1 MRGRKPLS
9 NAVRLLRASR
19 RPQNPDEPKLP
30 SASVVP
36 PASLAGDALAV
47 WNEAI
52 PALALAGVV
61 SVADIGRAARACTW
75 EALGRQLL
83 AEAQQL
89 RGKDQADRIR
99 LAAQCHASSDRVWTA
114 LGVVIL
120 GNELGRV
127 RCRLSAMLWRC
138 SRRGM
143 PRTPTR
149 DQRRHSVSRYAQ
161 DVLQGR
167 ILAGRYMHKA
177 AQRHLDDLQ
186 RADLVFDTTAATRAI
201 AFFETFLRHPDGSPF
216 VLLPWEVF
224 AVGQVF
230 GWKQASRRRYKYL
243 YLSTAKGA
251 GKSPL
256 VSGIALAAWFLDDEP
271 AAELYTAAT
280 TKEQSMVQYRD
291 CARMARSA
299 ALAKELEIGDYNIA
313 RPSTGSFLRPI
324 SSEGK
329 ALDGKRVSVA
339 LIDELQ
345 EHGSPDVLDKMVA
358 GVKNRPQPIICI
370 TANAGYGAETVA
382 DHLHTFAR
390 RILDE
395 GAQHDA
401 WLPLIFSLD
410 PCDRCR
416 AAGHWQPN
424 EECPDCDD
432 WRNEAAWGKPNPS
445 LDTVL
450 PREYLR
456 QAVAEAQDRPS
467 KQSIVMRLNF
477 SLWTSASVRWLP
489 SDQWTACGTEPID
502 PASLTGPC
510 ILGVDLGESADMTSI
525 VALFGD
531 EDAGYVVQV
540 FYFAAEDGLDARA
553 AHDRAPYRQWA
564 RDGLLTLVPGDAV
577 TFEHVRTFVKDYGGS
592 HDIRE
597 VCVDRWRA
605 KQLERWLVEDGFNVV
620 EVAPTLANIAP
631 AAATLERLLKTRKI
645 KHANHP
651 ILSWNAANTVADID
665 SNGNV
670 KPSKARSGGRID
682 GVAAL
687 CVALVRAL
695 AAPQYSSVYDHRGAL
710 IL

>member
-1 MRGRKPLS
+1 M
-9 NAVRLLRASR
+9 
-19 RPQNPDEPKLP
+19 PK
-30 SASVVP
+30 
-36 PASLAGDALAV
+36 
-47 WNEAI
+47 
-52 PALALAGVV
+52 
-61 SVADIGRAARACTW
+61 
-75 EALGRQLL
+75 
-83 AEAQQL
+83 
-89 RGKDQADRIR
+89 
-99 LAAQCHASSDRVWTA
+99 
-114 LGVVIL
+114 
-120 GNELGRV
+120 
-127 RCRLSAMLWRC
+127 
-138 SRRGM
+138 
-143 PRTPTR
+143 TPTR
-149 DQRRHSVSRYAQ
+149 EQLHHPVTRYAQ
-161 DVLQGR
+161 DVLKGR
-167 ILAGRYMHKA
+167 ILAGSYIHKA
-177 AQRHLDDLQ
+177 SQRHLDDL
-186 RADLVFDTTAATRAI
+186 RRGDLVFDIVAATRGI
-201 AFFETFLRHPDGSPF
+201 SFFETFLRHPDGSAF
-216 VLLPWEVF
+216 VPLPWEIF
-224 AVGQVF
+224 TVGQLF
-230 GWKQASRRRYKYL
+230 GWKTGTTRRFKYL

-271 AAELYTAAT
+271 SAELYCAAT

-291 CARMARSA
+291 CARMAKSA
-299 ALAKELEIGDYNIA
+299 ALAKELEILDFNIT

-345 EHGSPDVLDKMVA
+345 EHGSPDVLDKMMA

-370 TANAGYGAETVA
+370 TANAGYGSETVA

-395 GAQHDA
+395 GSRQDA

-410 PCDRCR
+410 PCERCR

-424 EECPDCDD
+424 EECPDCDQWTD
-432 WRNEAAWGKPNPS
+432 ETVWEKPNPS

-456 QAVAEAQDRPS
+456 QAVLEARDRPS

-489 SDQWTACGTEPID
+489 ADQWTACGTDPID
-502 PASLTGPC
+502 VATLTGAPC
-510 ILGVDLGESADMTSI
+510 ILGVDLGESGDMTSV

-531 EDAGYVVQV
+531 EDNGYIVQP

-577 TFEHVRTFVKDYGGS
+577 TFEHVRDMIKSYGAS

-605 KQLERWLVEDGFNVV
+605 KQLERWLLEDGFNVV

-631 AAATLERLLKTRKI
+631 AAATMERLVKTRKI
-645 KHANHP
+645 RHGNHP
-651 ILSWNAANTVADID
+651 ILSWNAANTVAVVDT
-665 SNGNV
+665 NGNV
-670 KPSKARSGGRID
+670 RPSKARSGGRID
-682 GVAAL
+682 GIAAL
-687 CVALVRAL
+687 VVALVRAGV
-695 AAPQYSSVYDHRGAL
+695 APPPFRSVYEGRGVLAL
-710 IL
+710 